1 MEVSFNFFLTHRPEL
16 QKANQVP
23 TWAPAILKG
32 IKLKGKVNGWVRI
45 NCECEIKAKLI
56 YFDTYS

>member
-23 TWAPAILKG
+23 TWEPVIPKG
-32 IKLKGKVNGWVRI
+32 IKFKGGVNGRVRI
-45 NCECEIKAKLI
+45 DCENKAKLI
-56 YFDTYS
+56 YALL